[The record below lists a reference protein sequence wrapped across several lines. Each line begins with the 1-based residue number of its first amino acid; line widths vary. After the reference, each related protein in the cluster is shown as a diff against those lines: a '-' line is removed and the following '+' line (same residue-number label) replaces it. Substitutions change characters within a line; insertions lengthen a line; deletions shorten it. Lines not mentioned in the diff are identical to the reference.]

1 MLEENRFN
9 RHLDNIGN
17 ILLCIILFHNL
28 FYKEITCKMNCIIDL
43 FLMFLS
49 KYSNLVVKYQGA
61 RGKVEIENF
70 VKGGRTAGVEDF
82 DEVVVIKFESDTFSN
97 VVVSHRL
104 SLY

>member
-1 MLEENRFN
+1 MLGGRF
-9 RHLDNIGN
+9 
-17 ILLCIILFHNL
+17 
-28 FYKEITCKMNCIIDL
+28 
-43 FLMFLS
+43 
-49 KYSNLVVKYQGA
+49 QGSGI
-61 RGKVEIENF
+61 RLEIENF